1 MTGGASRRSWLSG
14 LIGHGVG
21 PSLTPE
27 LHERE
32 AERQGLRYVYKVID
46 QPDGAVD
53 RERLARLLSGAI
65 ELGFDGLNVTHPAKQ
80 AMVPLVDEVSPE
92 VAAIGALNTV
102 LIRDGGTVGHNTDVS
117 GFRRSFLDTLPDV
130 ERNQVVLVGAGGA
143 GTAVAHALGE
153 LGVSRLIVV
162 DLDTDRASRLAATLR
177 DHRTEVEL
185 VPATPDGLSDAMT
198 GTAGLVN
205 ASPMGMAAHPG
216 SPVPEKLLRPD
227 LWVADIVYRPL
238 ATVLLDRARAVGCT
252 VLSGAGMAVHQAA
265 DAFELITGHVADRA
279 SMLRDFDELVAA
291 ESTAASAE
299 SAAATTSSSND
310 PTRSTTGERNR

>member
-46 QPDGAVD
+46 QPDGAID
-53 RERLARLLSGAI
+53 RERLARLLGGAV

-102 LIRDGGTVGHNTDVS
+102 LIRDGRTVGHNTDVS
-117 GFRRSFLDTLPDV
+117 GFRRSFLDTLPDA
-130 ERNQVVLVGAGGA
+130 ERGRVVLVGAGGA
-143 GTAVAHALGE
+143 GTAVAHALAE
-153 LGVSRLIVV
+153 LGVGRLLVV
-162 DLDTDRASRLAATLR
+162 DLDQERASRLAATLR
-177 DHRTEVEL
+177 GRPTKLEL
-185 VPATPDGLSDAMT
+185 VPATPDGLAAAMP
-198 GTAGLVN
+198 GTDGLVN

-216 SPVPEKLLRPD
+216 SPVPEQLLRPD

-238 ATVLLDRARAVGCT
+238 ATVLLDRARAAGCT

-265 DAFELITGHVADRA
+265 DAFELITGRVADRV
-279 SMLRDFDELVAA
+279 SMLRDFDELVRA
-291 ESTAASAE
+291 ESIAAP
-299 SAAATTSSSND
+299 TPITND
-310 PTRSTTGERNR
+310 PTWSTTGERNR